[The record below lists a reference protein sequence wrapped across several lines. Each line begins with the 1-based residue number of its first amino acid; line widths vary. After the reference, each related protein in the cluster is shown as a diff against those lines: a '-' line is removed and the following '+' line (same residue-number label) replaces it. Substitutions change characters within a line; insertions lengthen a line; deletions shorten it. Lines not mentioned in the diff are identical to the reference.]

1 MKIVGKIMSVKSVL
15 VIGIKEG
22 NSFTQGC
29 EYSARVVIFTTNLYN

>member
-22 NSFTQGC
+22 NPFTQGC
-29 EYSARVVIFTTNLYN
+29 KYSALVFISATNNYH